1 MPLSDAAIDDL
12 ATRLVAAR
20 RDRST
25 SVAASGAIPTDD
37 ADAYRVQKA
46 VMAKLGATAAGWKV
60 GTPNAETTPNCAPI
74 FAGTVQPTGSAIKA
88 EASTGVEV
96 EIAYVLGKSFAASS
110 TAPSR
115 ADVEGAISAAHV
127 VLELCASRLT
137 EGLKSPPHLQ
147 LADSGSNLGLLIG
160 PKIENWRALDLKSLR
175 CRLVANGATIAD
187 TTGGHS
193 TCDLIGLLTW
203 LVGHCVKERGGIAAG
218 TIVTTGSW
226 MGIRWVDTPAEV
238 AGIFDGVGEA
248 KAGLVKG

>member
-20 RDRST
+20 RDRSR
-25 SVAASGAIPTDD
+25 SVAASGPIPTDD

-46 VMAKLGATAAGWKV
+46 VMAKLGLTAAGWKV

-74 FAGTVQPTGSAIKA
+74 HAGTVLPAGPAIKA
-88 EASTGVEV
+88 ERSTGVEV
-96 EIAYVLGKSFAASS
+96 EIAYVLGKSFAAAS

-115 ADVEGAISAAHV
+115 AEVEGAISAAHV

-137 EGLKSPPHLQ
+137 DGLKSPPALQ
-147 LADSGSNLGLLIG
+147 LADNGSNLGLAVG
-160 PKIENWRALDLKSLR
+160 PKIADWRSIDLEALR

-218 TIVTTGSW
+218 TVVTTGSW
-226 MGIRWVDTPAEV
+226 MGIRWVDIPAEV
-238 AGIFDGVGEA
+238 TGIFDGIGEIN
-248 KAGLVKG
+248 AGLVRG

>member
-1 MPLSDAAIDDL
+1 MSLSDAAVDDL
-12 ATRLVAAR
+12 AIRLLAAR
-20 RDRST
+20 RDRSM
-25 SVAASGAIPTDD
+25 SVSASGAIPAND

-46 VMAKLGATAAGWKV
+46 VMAKLRATAAGWKV

-74 FAGTVQPTGSAIKA
+74 YAGTVLPTGTAIKG

-96 EIAYVLGKSFAASS
+96 EIAFVLGKSFAAGSPP
-110 TAPSR
+110 PSR
-115 ADVEGAISAAHV
+115 GEVEKAVAAAHV
-127 VLELCASRLT
+127 VLELCASRLSD
-137 EGLKSPPHLQ
+137 GLKSPPHLQ
-147 LADSGSNLGLLIG
+147 LADNGSNLGLLIG
-160 PKIENWRALDLKSLR
+160 PKIDDWRGVDLKALR

-226 MGIRWVDTPAEV
+226 MGIRWVDTPANV
-238 AGIFDGVGEA
+238 AGTFEGVGEV
-248 KAGLVKG
+248 KAGLVPG